1 MLVRIGLRV
10 LVLVVRV
17 RCLRSRRR
25 ARAEAQERRVQWGGR
40 EVRGQWERRE
50 QGLDMS
56 ENWELWAGMMVV
68 LGLRGGGRV
77 IFGFGGGGGG
87 GCGCLVGDNGF
98 LADVAKAG

>member
-25 ARAEAQERRVQWGGR
+25 ARAEAQERRV
-40 EVRGQWERRE
+40 